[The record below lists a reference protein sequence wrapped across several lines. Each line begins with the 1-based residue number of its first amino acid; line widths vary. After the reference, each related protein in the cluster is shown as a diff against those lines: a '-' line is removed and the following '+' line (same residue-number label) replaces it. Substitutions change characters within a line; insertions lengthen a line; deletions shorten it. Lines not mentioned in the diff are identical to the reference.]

1 MAPQT
6 LFDSKLKQK
15 AKSMDGPKDKPN
27 HQTRNNLNGKIALT
41 KTSKQK
47 FGQISGEFSLSR
59 GRVMDE
65 LQTGFG

>member
-1 MAPQT
+1 
-6 LFDSKLKQK
+6 
-15 AKSMDGPKDKPN
+15 MDGPKDKPN

-47 FGQISGEFSLSR
+47 FRQISGEFSLSR